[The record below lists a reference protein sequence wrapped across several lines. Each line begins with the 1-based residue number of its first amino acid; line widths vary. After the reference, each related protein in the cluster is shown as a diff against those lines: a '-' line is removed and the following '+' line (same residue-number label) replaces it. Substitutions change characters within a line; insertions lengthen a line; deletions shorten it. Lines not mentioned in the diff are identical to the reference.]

1 LFRIHHADR
10 PIRKPQIKTADAARM
25 EVEDALRTAST
36 SDSLVSRAA
45 EEEMQRA
52 RSQHSRSRSP
62 WFRRQ
67 GRRSPS
73 PPPQPRRSRS
83 RERISRRRS
92 RSRSR
97 DRTSR

>member
-1 LFRIHHADR
+1 M
-10 PIRKPQIKTADAARM
+10 KTADAARM

-45 EEEMQRA
+45 DEELQRA

-67 GRRSPS
+67 TRRSPS
-73 PPPQPRRSRS
+73 PQPRRSRS
-83 RERISRRRS
+83 RERYSRRRS
-92 RSRSR
+92 RSKSR